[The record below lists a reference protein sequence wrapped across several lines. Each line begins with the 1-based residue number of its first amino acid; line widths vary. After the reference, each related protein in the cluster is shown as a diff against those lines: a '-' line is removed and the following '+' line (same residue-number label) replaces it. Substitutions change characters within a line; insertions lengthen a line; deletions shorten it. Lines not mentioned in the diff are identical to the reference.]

1 MKSRVAHIIALC
13 AVLSF
18 LAGCSCGGPRVIPR
32 GKMAEIYADMLIADQ
47 WVLDNPG
54 TRSKADTSL
63 VYEPIFNSYGY
74 TTEDYRASVGYYM
87 KDPERYAKI
96 LRSTTDILDGKIAT
110 LQELKRIEDRMK
122 AMAPYQIDPFR
133 LYYTRSVERL
143 WESGDS
149 VSVEV
154 DSLVPVLEMHLH
166 ETSDTLFDGPRVL
179 LKSEIKAVDE
189 TVEGAEVAEVAETA
203 EVAEEVE
210 TQRVQEPSEV
220 KKSEVVVRERK
231 LFSRALDSLKIAL
244 DSLKRK

>member
-1 MKSRVAHIIALC
+1 MKSGVAHIIALC

-18 LAGCSCGGPRVIPR
+18 LAGCSCGGPKVIPR
-32 GKMAEIYADMLIADQ
+32 GKMAEIYADMLVADQ

-87 KDPERYAKI
+87 KDPERYSRI
-96 LRSTTDILDGKIAT
+96 LRNTTEILEGKIAT
-110 LQELKRIEDRMK
+110 LQELKRIEDRLK
-122 AMAPYQIDPFR
+122 AMVPYEIDPFR
-133 LYYTRSVERL
+133 LYFTRSVEGL
-143 WESGDS
+143 WEFGDS

-166 ETSDTLFDGPRVL
+166 ETSDTLFDGPRII
-179 LKSEIKAVDE
+179 LKADSLAVDD
-189 TVEGAEVAEVAETA
+189 TMEV
-203 EVAEEVE
+203 VE
-210 TQRVQEPSEV
+210 TLEV
-220 KKSEVVVRERK
+220 KEPKDNVVLEKR
-231 LFSRALDSLKIAL
+231 LFSKTL

>member
-1 MKSRVAHIIALC
+1 MKSGVAHIIALC

-18 LAGCSCGGPRVIPR
+18 LAGCSCGGPKVIPR
-32 GKMAEIYADMLIADQ
+32 GKMAEIYADMLVADQ

-87 KDPERYAKI
+87 KDPERYSRI
-96 LRSTTDILDGKIAT
+96 LRNTTEILEGKIAT
-110 LQELKRIEDRMK
+110 LQELKRIEDRLK
-122 AMAPYQIDPFR
+122 AMVPYEIDPFR
-133 LYYTRSVERL
+133 LYFTRSVEGL
-143 WESGDS
+143 WEFGDS

-166 ETSDTLFDGPRVL
+166 ETSDTLFDGPRII
-179 LKSEIKAVDE
+179 LKADSLAVDD
-189 TVEGAEVAEVAETA
+189 TMEV
-203 EVAEEVE
+203 VE
-210 TQRVQEPSEV
+210 TLEV
-220 KKSEVVVRERK
+220 KEPKDNVVPEKR
-231 LFSRALDSLKIAL
+231 LFSKTL

>member
-1 MKSRVAHIIALC
+1 MKSGVAHIIALC

-18 LAGCSCGGPRVIPR
+18 LAGCSCGGPKVIPR
-32 GKMAEIYADMLIADQ
+32 GKMAEIYADMLVADQ

-87 KDPERYAKI
+87 KDPERYSRI
-96 LRSTTDILDGKIAT
+96 LRNTTEILEGKIAT
-110 LQELKRIEDRMK
+110 LQELKRIEDRLK
-122 AMAPYQIDPFR
+122 AMVPYEIDPFR
-133 LYYTRSVERL
+133 LYFTRSVEGL
-143 WESGDS
+143 WEFGDS

-166 ETSDTLFDGPRVL
+166 ETSDTLFDGPRII
-179 LKSEIKAVDE
+179 LKADSLAVDD
-189 TVEGAEVAEVAETA
+189 TMEV
-203 EVAEEVE
+203 VE
-210 TQRVQEPSEV
+210 TLDVKEP
-220 KKSEVVVRERK
+220 KDNVVLEKR
-231 LFSRALDSLKIAL
+231 LFSKTL

>member
-1 MKSRVAHIIALC
+1 MKSGVAHIIALC

-18 LAGCSCGGPRVIPR
+18 LAGCSCGGPKVIPR
-32 GKMAEIYADMLIADQ
+32 GKMAEIYADMLVADQ

-87 KDPERYAKI
+87 KDPERYSRI
-96 LRSTTDILDGKIAT
+96 LRSTTEILEGKIAT
-110 LQELKRIEDRMK
+110 LQELKRIEDRLK
-122 AMAPYQIDPFR
+122 AMVPYEIDPFR
-133 LYYTRSVERL
+133 LYFTRSVEGL
-143 WESGDS
+143 WEFGDS

-166 ETSDTLFDGPRVL
+166 ETSDTLFDGPRII
-179 LKSEIKAVDE
+179 LKADSLAVDDIM
-189 TVEGAEVAEVAETA
+189 EV
-203 EVAEEVE
+203 VE
-210 TQRVQEPSEV
+210 TLEV
-220 KKSEVVVRERK
+220 KEPKDNVVLEKR
-231 LFSRALDSLKIAL
+231 LFSKTL

>member
-1 MKSRVAHIIALC
+1 MKSGVAHIIALC

-18 LAGCSCGGPRVIPR
+18 LAGCSCGGPKVIPR
-32 GKMAEIYADMLIADQ
+32 GKMAEIYADMLVADQ

-87 KDPERYAKI
+87 KDPERYSRI
-96 LRSTTDILDGKIAT
+96 LRNTTEILEGKIAT
-110 LQELKRIEDRMK
+110 LQELKRIEDRLK
-122 AMAPYQIDPFR
+122 AMVPYEIDPFR
-133 LYYTRSVERL
+133 LYFTRSVEGL
-143 WESGDS
+143 WEFGDS

-166 ETSDTLFDGPRVL
+166 ETSDTLFDGPRII
-179 LKSEIKAVDE
+179 LKADSLAVDD
-189 TVEGAEVAEVAETA
+189 TMEV
-203 EVAEEVE
+203 VE
-210 TQRVQEPSEV
+210 TLEV
-220 KKSEVVVRERK
+220 KESKDNVVLEKR
-231 LFSRALDSLKIAL
+231 LFSKTL

>member
-1 MKSRVAHIIALC
+1 MKSGVAHIIALC

-18 LAGCSCGGPRVIPR
+18 LAGCSCGGPKVIPR
-32 GKMAEIYADMLIADQ
+32 GKMAEIYADMLVADQ

-87 KDPERYAKI
+87 KDPERYSRI
-96 LRSTTDILDGKIAT
+96 LRSTTEILEGKIAT
-110 LQELKRIEDRMK
+110 LQELKRMEDRLK
-122 AMAPYQIDPFR
+122 AMVPYEIDPFR
-133 LYYTRSVERL
+133 LYFTRSVEGL
-143 WESGDS
+143 WEFGDS

-166 ETSDTLFDGPRVL
+166 ETSDTLFDGPRII
-179 LKSEIKAVDE
+179 LKADSLAVGD
-189 TVEGAEVAEVAETA
+189 TMEV
-203 EVAEEVE
+203 VE
-210 TQRVQEPSEV
+210 TLEV
-220 KKSEVVVRERK
+220 KEPKDNVVPEKR
-231 LFSRALDSLKIAL
+231 LFSKTL

>member
-1 MKSRVAHIIALC
+1 MKSGVAHIIALC

-18 LAGCSCGGPRVIPR
+18 LAGCSCGGPKVIPR
-32 GKMAEIYADMLIADQ
+32 GKMAEIYADMLVADQ

-87 KDPERYAKI
+87 KDPERYSRI
-96 LRSTTDILDGKIAT
+96 LRSTTEILEGKIAT
-110 LQELKRIEDRMK
+110 LQELKRIEDRLK
-122 AMAPYQIDPFR
+122 AMVPYEIDPFR
-133 LYYTRSVERL
+133 LYFTRSVEGL
-143 WESGDS
+143 WEFGDS

-166 ETSDTLFDGPRVL
+166 ETSDTLFDGPRII
-179 LKSEIKAVDE
+179 LKADSLAVGD
-189 TVEGAEVAEVAETA
+189 TVEV
-203 EVAEEVE
+203 VE
-210 TQRVQEPSEV
+210 TLEV
-220 KKSEVVVRERK
+220 KEPKDNVVLEKR
-231 LFSRALDSLKIAL
+231 LFSKTL

>member
-1 MKSRVAHIIALC
+1 MKSGVAHIIALC

-18 LAGCSCGGPRVIPR
+18 LAGCSCGGPKVIPR
-32 GKMAEIYADMLIADQ
+32 GKMAEIYADMLVADQ

-87 KDPERYAKI
+87 KDPERYSRI
-96 LRSTTDILDGKIAT
+96 LRSTTEILEGKIAT
-110 LQELKRIEDRMK
+110 LQELKRIEDRLK
-122 AMAPYQIDPFR
+122 AMVPYEIDPFR
-133 LYYTRSVERL
+133 LYFTRSVEGL
-143 WESGDS
+143 WECGDS

-166 ETSDTLFDGPRVL
+166 ETSDTLFDGPRII
-179 LKSEIKAVDE
+179 LKADSLAVDD
-189 TVEGAEVAEVAETA
+189 TMEV
-203 EVAEEVE
+203 VE
-210 TQRVQEPSEV
+210 TLEV
-220 KKSEVVVRERK
+220 KEPKDNVVLEKRLLSK
-231 LFSRALDSLKIAL
+231 TL

>member
-1 MKSRVAHIIALC
+1 MKSGVAHIIALC

-18 LAGCSCGGPRVIPR
+18 LAGCSCGGPKVIPR
-32 GKMAEIYADMLIADQ
+32 GKMAEIYADMLVADQ

-87 KDPERYAKI
+87 KDPERYSRI
-96 LRSTTDILDGKIAT
+96 LRSTTEILEGKIAT
-110 LQELKRIEDRMK
+110 LQELKRIEDRLK
-122 AMAPYQIDPFR
+122 AMVPYEIDPFR
-133 LYYTRSVERL
+133 LYFTRSVEGL
-143 WESGDS
+143 WECGDS

-166 ETSDTLFDGPRVL
+166 ETSDTLFDGPRII
-179 LKSEIKAVDE
+179 LKADSLAVDD
-189 TVEGAEVAEVAETA
+189 TMEV
-203 EVAEEVE
+203 VE
-210 TQRVQEPSEV
+210 TLEV
-220 KKSEVVVRERK
+220 KEPKDNVVLEKR
-231 LFSRALDSLKIAL
+231 LFSKTL

>member
-1 MKSRVAHIIALC
+1 MKSGVAHIIALC

-18 LAGCSCGGPRVIPR
+18 LAGCSCGGPKVIPR
-32 GKMAEIYADMLIADQ
+32 GKMAEIYADMLVADQ

-87 KDPERYAKI
+87 KDPERYSRI
-96 LRSTTDILDGKIAT
+96 LRSTTEILEGKIAT
-110 LQELKRIEDRMK
+110 LQELKRIEDRLK
-122 AMAPYQIDPFR
+122 AMVPYEIDPFR
-133 LYYTRSVERL
+133 LYFTRSVEGL
-143 WESGDS
+143 WEFVDS

-166 ETSDTLFDGPRVL
+166 ETSDTLFDGPRII
-179 LKSEIKAVDE
+179 LKADSLAVGD
-189 TVEGAEVAEVAETA
+189 TMEV
-203 EVAEEVE
+203 VE
-210 TQRVQEPSEV
+210 TLEV
-220 KKSEVVVRERK
+220 KEPKDNVVLEKR
-231 LFSRALDSLKIAL
+231 LFSKTL

>member
-1 MKSRVAHIIALC
+1 MKSGVAHIIALC

-18 LAGCSCGGPRVIPR
+18 LAGCSCGGPKVIPR
-32 GKMAEIYADMLIADQ
+32 GKMAEIYADMLVADQ

-87 KDPERYAKI
+87 KDPERYSRI
-96 LRSTTDILDGKIAT
+96 LRSTTEILEGKIAT
-110 LQELKRIEDRMK
+110 LQELKRIEDRLK
-122 AMAPYQIDPFR
+122 AMVPYEIDPFR
-133 LYYTRSVERL
+133 LYFTRSVEGL
-143 WESGDS
+143 WEFGDS

-166 ETSDTLFDGPRVL
+166 ETSDTLFDGPRII
-179 LKSEIKAVDE
+179 LKADSLAVDD
-189 TVEGAEVAEVAETA
+189 TMEV
-203 EVAEEVE
+203 VE
-210 TQRVQEPSEV
+210 TLEV
-220 KKSEVVVRERK
+220 KEPKGNVVLEKR
-231 LFSRALDSLKIAL
+231 LFSKTL

>member
-1 MKSRVAHIIALC
+1 MKSGVAHIIALC

-18 LAGCSCGGPRVIPR
+18 LAGCSFGGPKVIPR
-32 GKMAEIYADMLIADQ
+32 GKMAEIYADMLVADQ

-87 KDPERYAKI
+87 KDPERYSRI
-96 LRSTTDILDGKIAT
+96 LRSTTEILEGKIAT
-110 LQELKRIEDRMK
+110 LQELKRIEDRLK
-122 AMAPYQIDPFR
+122 AMVPYEIDPFR
-133 LYYTRSVERL
+133 LYFTRSVEGL
-143 WESGDS
+143 WEFGDS

-166 ETSDTLFDGPRVL
+166 ETSDTLFDGPRII
-179 LKSEIKAVDE
+179 LKADSLAVDDTME
-189 TVEGAEVAEVAETA
+189 VVENL
-203 EVAEEVE
+203 
-210 TQRVQEPSEV
+210 EV
-220 KKSEVVVRERK
+220 KELKDNVVLEKR
-231 LFSRALDSLKIAL
+231 LFSKTL

>member
-1 MKSRVAHIIALC
+1 MKSGVAHIIALC

-18 LAGCSCGGPRVIPR
+18 LAGCSCGGPKVIPR
-32 GKMAEIYADMLIADQ
+32 GKMAEIYADMLVADQ

-87 KDPERYAKI
+87 KDPERYSRI
-96 LRSTTDILDGKIAT
+96 LRSTTEILEGKIAT
-110 LQELKRIEDRMK
+110 LQELKRIEDRLK
-122 AMAPYQIDPFR
+122 AMVPYEIDPFR
-133 LYYTRSVERL
+133 LYFTRSVEGL
-143 WESGDS
+143 WEFGDS

-166 ETSDTLFDGPRVL
+166 ETSDTLFDGPRII
-179 LKSEIKAVDE
+179 LKADSLAVDDTME
-189 TVEGAEVAEVAETA
+189 VVENL
-203 EVAEEVE
+203 
-210 TQRVQEPSEV
+210 EV
-220 KKSEVVVRERK
+220 KELKDNVVLEKR
-231 LFSRALDSLKIAL
+231 LFSKTL

>member
-1 MKSRVAHIIALC
+1 MKSGVAHIIALC

-18 LAGCSCGGPRVIPR
+18 LAGCSCGGPKVIPR
-32 GKMAEIYADMLIADQ
+32 GKMAEIYADMLVADQ

-87 KDPERYAKI
+87 KDPERYSRI
-96 LRSTTDILDGKIAT
+96 LRSTTEILEGKIAT
-110 LQELKRIEDRMK
+110 LQELKRIEDRLK
-122 AMAPYQIDPFR
+122 AMVPYEIDPFR
-133 LYYTRSVERL
+133 LYFTRSVEGL
-143 WESGDS
+143 WEFGDS

-166 ETSDTLFDGPRVL
+166 ETSDTLFDGPRII
-179 LKSEIKAVDE
+179 LKADSLAVDD
-189 TVEGAEVAEVAETA
+189 TMEV
-203 EVAEEVE
+203 VE
-210 TQRVQEPSEV
+210 TLEV
-220 KKSEVVVRERK
+220 KESKDNVVPEKR
-231 LFSRALDSLKIAL
+231 LFSKTL

>member
-1 MKSRVAHIIALC
+1 MKSGVAHIIALC

-18 LAGCSCGGPRVIPR
+18 LAGCSCGGPKVIPR
-32 GKMAEIYADMLIADQ
+32 GKMAEIYADMLVADQ

-87 KDPERYAKI
+87 KDPERYSRI
-96 LRSTTDILDGKIAT
+96 LRSTTEILEGKIAT
-110 LQELKRIEDRMK
+110 LQELKRIEDRLK
-122 AMAPYQIDPFR
+122 AMVPYEIDPFR
-133 LYYTRSVERL
+133 LYFTRSVEGL
-143 WESGDS
+143 WEFGDS

-166 ETSDTLFDGPRVL
+166 ETSDTLFDGPRII
-179 LKSEIKAVDE
+179 LKADSLAVDD
-189 TVEGAEVAEVAETA
+189 TMEV
-203 EVAEEVE
+203 VE
-210 TQRVQEPSEV
+210 TLEV
-220 KKSEVVVRERK
+220 KEPKDNVVLEKR
-231 LFSRALDSLKIAL
+231 LFSKTL

>member
-1 MKSRVAHIIALC
+1 MKSGVAHIIALC

-18 LAGCSCGGPRVIPR
+18 LAGCSCGGPKVIPR
-32 GKMAEIYADMLIADQ
+32 GKMAEIYADMLVADQ

-87 KDPERYAKI
+87 KDPERYSRI
-96 LRSTTDILDGKIAT
+96 LRSTTEILEGKIAT
-110 LQELKRIEDRMK
+110 LQELKRIEDRLK
-122 AMAPYQIDPFR
+122 AMVPYEIDPFR
-133 LYYTRSVERL
+133 LYFTRSVEGL
-143 WESGDS
+143 WEFGDS

-166 ETSDTLFDGPRVL
+166 ETSDTLFDGPRII
-179 LKSEIKAVDE
+179 LKADSLAVDD
-189 TVEGAEVAEVAETA
+189 TMEV
-203 EVAEEVE
+203 VE
-210 TQRVQEPSEV
+210 TLDVKEP
-220 KKSEVVVRERK
+220 KDNVVLEKR
-231 LFSRALDSLKIAL
+231 LFSKTL

>member
-1 MKSRVAHIIALC
+1 MKSGVAHIIALC

-18 LAGCSCGGPRVIPR
+18 LAGCSCGGPKVIPR
-32 GKMAEIYADMLIADQ
+32 GKMAEIYADMLVADQ

-87 KDPERYAKI
+87 KDPERYSRI
-96 LRSTTDILDGKIAT
+96 LRSTTEILEGKIAT
-110 LQELKRIEDRMK
+110 LQELKRIEDRLK
-122 AMAPYQIDPFR
+122 AMVPYEIDPFR
-133 LYYTRSVERL
+133 LYFTRSVEGL
-143 WESGDS
+143 WEFGDS

-166 ETSDTLFDGPRVL
+166 ETSDTLFDGPRII
-179 LKSEIKAVDE
+179 LKADSLAVDDTME
-189 TVEGAEVAEVAETA
+189 VVENL
-203 EVAEEVE
+203 
-210 TQRVQEPSEV
+210 EV
-220 KKSEVVVRERK
+220 KEPKDNVVLEKR
-231 LFSRALDSLKIAL
+231 LFSKTL

>member
-1 MKSRVAHIIALC
+1 MKSGVAHIIALC

-18 LAGCSCGGPRVIPR
+18 LAGCSCGGSKVIPR
-32 GKMAEIYADMLIADQ
+32 GKMAEIYADMLVADQ

-87 KDPERYAKI
+87 KDPERYSRI
-96 LRSTTDILDGKIAT
+96 LRNTTEILEGKIAT
-110 LQELKRIEDRMK
+110 LQELKRIEDRLK
-122 AMAPYQIDPFR
+122 AMVPYEIDPFR
-133 LYYTRSVERL
+133 LYFTRSVEGL
-143 WESGDS
+143 WEFGDS

-166 ETSDTLFDGPRVL
+166 ETSDTLFDGPRII
-179 LKSEIKAVDE
+179 LKADSLAVDD
-189 TVEGAEVAEVAETA
+189 TMEV
-203 EVAEEVE
+203 VE
-210 TQRVQEPSEV
+210 TLDVKEP
-220 KKSEVVVRERK
+220 KDNVVLEKR
-231 LFSRALDSLKIAL
+231 LFSKTL